1 MIQSKLN
8 LRVRYSE
15 TDQMGFVYHAHYAQ
29 YFEVGRVE
37 TLRKAGYSYK
47 KLEEKGFYLPVHT
60 LNIKYIKAAQYDDE
74 LTVVTTMDQ
83 MPSNRICFHYNI
95 LRNEELLVE
104 GDTSLIFMNSEYR
117 ACRPPQWFLDHLK
130 PFFKS

>member
-1 MIQSKLN
+1 MIQSNLK

-15 TDQMGFVYHAHYAQ
+15 TDQMGFVYHGNYAQ

-47 KLEEKGFYLPVHT
+47 SLEDRGVYLPVYS
-60 LNIKYIKAAQYDDE
+60 LNIKYLKAAQYDDE
-74 LTVVTTMDQ
+74 LTVITRLKE
-83 MPSNRICFHYNI
+83 MPTNRIQFDYEI
-95 LRNEELLVE
+95 KRGDELLVV
-104 GDTSLIFMNSEYR
+104 GDTTLIFMNKDQKAS
-117 ACRPPQWFLDHLK
+117 RPPDWFINQLK

>member
-47 KLEEKGFYLPVHT
+47 LLEEKGIYLPVHS
-60 LNIKYIKAAQYDDE
+60 LSIKYHRAAQYDDE
-74 LTVVTTMDQ
+74 LTIITNMNQ
-83 MPSNRICFHYNI
+83 MPSNRIRFDYQV
-95 LRNEELLVE
+95 LRGEELLVE
-104 GDTSLIFMNSEYR
+104 GDTTLIFMNSENR
-117 ACRPPQWFLDHLK
+117 AARPPQWFLDHLK